1 METDEAK
8 IRREGFPITRQD
20 AKALLDFIKMHNPSH
35 DAIEPEIVVKL
46 ELLAGI
52 IRIYHVS

>member
-1 METDEAK
+1 MKSDEAK
-8 IRREGFPITRQD
+8 IRREGFPLTIKE
-20 AKALLDFIKMHNPSH
+20 AKALLNFIEMHNPSH

-52 IRIYHVS
+52 VSIQS